1 MTPTNAQLVCRVRE
15 SIFDETEAAN
25 VATLKN
31 IHVSRLFDA
40 SPEEFFALYAAP
52 NLIEAAHL
60 RETLLTK
67 ALTYLKAHS
76 DKSLIVS
83 GLFGESVLQD
93 LRQKAHEFGIEIAF
107 ERKALTRAVKFENKE
122 DVVAFPLG
130 GEFTGLDLP
139 IEKALRLS
147 GASEGANPATFWEG
161 WFKAFYAETLLAGL
175 KIREESRLFDFLR
188 EAARYTAQPV
198 NWTEVG
204 KAASVSQATSRRWCA
219 LLERLGIIDLVAP
232 VLKVRRRR
240 IVRRRKLFW
249 KAPGLALWLT
259 RTNLSDKKQLKLYA
273 LNALY
278 LSLKDAF
285 SDARFS
291 YALDTNGKEVPL
303 LFEQSGKKI
312 GVYCLAEA
320 SDKALYERDARSYE
334 KIGVI
339 HFSICHKLDALTD
352 N

>member
-15 SIFDETEAAN
+15 SIFDETEDAN

-40 SPEEFFALYAAP
+40 SPEEFFAQYAAP

-83 GLFGESVLQD
+83 GLFGESVLRD
-93 LRQKAHEFGIEIAF
+93 LRQWAEELGIEVLIVR
-107 ERKALTRAVKFENKE
+107 ETLTRAVSFQNDEN
-122 DVVAFPLG
+122 AQRFG
-130 GEFTGLDLP
+130 GQFTVHNLP
-139 IEKALRLS
+139 IEKALNLS
-147 GASEGANPATFWEG
+147 GAPSGTNPATYWEG

-188 EAARYTAQPV
+188 EAARYTGRPV

-219 LLERLGIIDLVAP
+219 LLERLGIIDLVDP
-232 VLKVRRRR
+232 VLKVGRRR
-240 IVRRRKLFW
+240 IARRKKLFW

-285 SDARFS
+285 SDASFS

-303 LFEQSGKKI
+303 LLEQSGEKI

-320 SDKALYERDARSYE
+320 SDKALCERDARSYA
-334 KIGVI
+334 KIGLI
-339 HFSICHKLDALTD
+339 GFSVSHKLYTEVE

>member
-1 MTPTNAQLVCRVRE
+1 MTPTNAQLICRVRE
-15 SIFDETEAAN
+15 SITEEPGNASAAS
-25 VATLKN
+25 LKN

-40 SPEEFFALYAAP
+40 SPEEFFAQYAAP

-83 GLFGESVLQD
+83 GLFGESVLRD
-93 LRQKAHEFGIEIAF
+93 LRQRAKELGIDISIVRET
-107 ERKALTRAVKFENKE
+107 LTRAVSFQNDEKAQRF
-122 DVVAFPLG
+122 G
-130 GEFTGLDLP
+130 GQFTVHNLP
-139 IEKALRLS
+139 IEKALNLS
-147 GASEGANPATFWEG
+147 GAPSGTNPATYWEG

-188 EAARYTAQPV
+188 EAARYTGRPV

-219 LLERLGIIDLVAP
+219 LLERLGIIDLVDP
-232 VLKVRRRR
+232 VLKVGRRR
-240 IVRRRKLFW
+240 IARRKKLFW

-285 SDARFS
+285 SDASFS

-303 LFEQSGKKI
+303 ICKRAGENI
-312 GVYCLAEA
+312 GFYCLADDSEE
-320 SDKALYERDARSYE
+320 ALYKRDSRSYE

-339 HFSICHKLDALTD
+339 HFSICHKLYTATE